1 MLKRLV
7 TGLGKG
13 LLLGGL
19 LAFAAVRGLGMAAFP
34 GAAVA
39 YLAAALA
46 GVVAGLIA
54 GRPIWARE
62 AKVEAGLKAV
72 AGAAL
77 GAVVLFAV
85 RRWLPYE
92 VDLSAWQAG
101 QGALGS
107 LPVASLP
114 IVSVVLS
121 MLFDLDNTESKSLP
135 PRTWVTA
142 ERTKQSAVD
151 STLEDETPT
160 HEDEA
165 ATRGEQG
172 RR

>member
-19 LAFAAVRGLGMAAFP
+19 LAFVAVRGLGMAVFAS
-34 GAAVA
+34 AAAA
-39 YLAAALA
+39 YLGAALA
-46 GVVAGLIA
+46 GVLAGLFA

-62 AKVEAGLKAV
+62 AKIEAGLKAV

-77 GAVVLFAV
+77 GALVLFAV

-121 MLFDLDNTESKSLP
+121 MLFDLDNTENKSLP
-135 PRTWVTA
+135 PRTRVAA
-142 ERTKQSAVD
+142 EQTRERAADSA
-151 STLEDETPT
+151 LEDETET
-160 HEDEA
+160 A
-165 ATRGEQG
+165 ARREQG

>member
-1 MLKRLV
+1 MAV
-7 TGLGKG
+7 
-13 LLLGGL
+13 
-19 LAFAAVRGLGMAAFP
+19 FASAAAAYL
-34 GAAVA
+34 GAAV
-39 YLAAALA
+39 A
-46 GVVAGLIA
+46 GVVAGLVA

-77 GAVVLFAV
+77 GALVLFAV

-92 VDLSAWQAG
+92 IDLSAWQAG

-121 MLFDLDNTESKSLP
+121 LLFDLDNTEGKSLP
-135 PRTWVTA
+135 PKTRVTA
-142 ERTKQSAVD
+142 EQTKQSAVD
-151 STLEDETPT
+151 STLEDET
-160 HEDEA
+160 EA
-165 ATRGEQG
+165 ATRREQG

>member
-1 MLKRLV
+1 MLKRIV
-7 TGLGKG
+7 TGLAKG

-19 LAFAAVRGLGMAAFP
+19 LAFVAVRGLGMAAFP
-34 GAAVA
+34 SAPVA

-46 GVVAGLIA
+46 GVVAGLVA

-62 AKVEAGLKAV
+62 AKIEAGLKAM
-72 AGAAL
+72 AGAVL
-77 GAVVLFAV
+77 GALVLFAV

-92 VDLSAWQAG
+92 VDLTAWQAG

-135 PRTWVTA
+135 PRSRVAA
-142 ERTKQSAVD
+142 EQTKQSAAD
-151 STLEDETPT
+151 SALEDETERT
-160 HEDEA
+160 
-165 ATRGEQG
+165 TRRERG

>member
-19 LAFAAVRGLGMAAFP
+19 LAFVAVRGLGMTVFASAAT
-34 GAAVA
+34 A
-39 YLAAALA
+39 YLGAALA
-46 GVVAGLIA
+46 GVLAGLIA

-62 AKVEAGLKAV
+62 AKIEAGLKAV

-77 GAVVLFAV
+77 GALVLFAV
-85 RRWLPYE
+85 RRWLPYD

-107 LPVASLP
+107 LPVTSLP

-121 MLFDLDNTESKSLP
+121 MLFDLDNTENKSLP
-135 PRTWVTA
+135 PRTRVASEQTQESA
-142 ERTKQSAVD
+142 EDSA
-151 STLEDETPT
+151 LEDET
-160 HEDEA
+160 ES
-165 ATRGEQG
+165 ATRREQG